1 MARIK
6 LKQFK
11 AAVDAQWGQKEEQIQ
26 KLNVIEKVK
35 SLCLN
40 LASPLFNLTID

>member
-11 AAVDAQWGQKEEQIQ
+11 AAVDAQWGQKEDQIQ
-26 KLNVIEKVK
+26 KLNAIEKVK

-40 LASPLFNLTID
+40 LASPLCNLTID